1 MKHLLI
7 LLSLLILT
15 FPLVAQETGVLYFKK
30 VNGKFGW
37 FESGN
42 DKKHWKYIGE
52 IKKGKPNGTG
62 VLSHTFGKYSGEVN
76 NGIVHGQ
83 GTYTYKSGRKR
94 VGEFRKGKPWNVKSY
109 DKNGKIE
116 TEWVKGIKLKEEGLP
131 AVAQMAPLEIEAPT
145 QVAMKQEEEKVPRY
159 GLVAYNTEDEAQKI
173 VDEMQKKFVGD
184 TTGTWYF
191 TIVKVGKLYQVQTQY
206 GVNVTEEQKAFFF
219 NILNFEYDGQM
230 GNMKAVTK
238 EKGFVQIFPAKPK
251 TKRKAEM
258 EDGHI
263 TLGVEG
269 EVDLGVG
276 VELDLEVDINAA
288 QIAKDAEDALY
299 LAHEEAEK
307 AAKLAE
313 EEAQRLLK
321 EHAAEIAVAKAA
333 AEEEERI
340 AAETAQK
347 LLQEAE
353 QVKRLAAQE
362 AQRVAEATA
371 AARRAAEEKAR
382 QIAVGATIKA
392 AAAKRLAAQEAQR
405 VAEAAAAARRA
416 AEEKARQIA
425 AEATRKA
432 AAAKR
437 LAAQEAQRVAEAAAA
452 ARRAAEEKARQI
464 AAEATRKAAAAKR
477 AAEEAAKKKAEQ
489 TKKVAEAAKKSAA
502 ARSDPSRF
510 KAMENIVQFE
520 TPVEIEEEKDLG
532 LVSFVEDFTGVE
544 KVEIPPIEEE
554 KEVTEYKSYKMGV
567 RVILGNTSG
576 KASTSNSSL
585 SLIWENYGLGFNQ
598 MSFKTTSSKNN
609 VYEMKNSSLDLSYTI
624 GEDWILTAG
633 AGYVY
638 GGNGVITSGSTA
650 IKYETESVS
659 GFGLFGL
666 LGMVWEGLEG
676 LIGVRYY
683 STNYTDFNS
692 TNTSEVLSLG
702 IPYSKS
708 GAQLIFG
715 LGYNF

>member
-1 MKHLLI
+1 MVDYQTHKPPIGNQMKYLLI
-7 LLSLLILT
+7 ILSLLILT
-15 FPLVAQETGVLYFKK
+15 SPLVAQETGVLYFKK

-37 FESGN
+37 FENGN
-42 DKKHWKYIGE
+42 DKKDWIYVGE
-52 IKKGKPNGTG
+52 IKNGKPNGTG
-62 VLSHTFGKYSGEVN
+62 VLSSTSGKYSGEVK
-76 NGIVHGQ
+76 NGMKHGK

-109 DKNGKIE
+109 GKNEKIE

-184 TTGTWYF
+184 TTGTWDF

-206 GVNVTEEQKAFFF
+206 GANVTEEQKAFFF

-288 QIAKDAEDALY
+288 QIAKDAEDALN
-299 LAHEEAEK
+299 LEHEEAEM

-321 EHAAEIAVAKAA
+321 EHAAE
-333 AEEEERI
+333 EE
-340 AAETAQK
+340 ETAQK
-347 LLQEAE
+347 LLQETE
-353 QVKRLAAQE
+353 Q
-362 AQRVAEATA
+362 
-371 AARRAAEEKAR
+371 
-382 QIAVGATIKA
+382 
-392 AAAKRLAAQEAQR
+392 AKRLAAQEAQR

-416 AEEKARQIA
+416 AEEKAIQIA

-432 AAAKR
+432 
-437 LAAQEAQRVAEAAAA
+437 E
-452 ARRAAEEKARQI
+452 
-464 AAEATRKAAAAKR
+464 
-477 AAEEAAKKKAEQ
+477 EEAAKKKAEQ
-489 TKKVAEAAKKSAA
+489 AKKAAEAAKKSAA

-520 TPVEIEEEKDLG
+520 SPVEIEEEKDLG

-544 KVEIPPIEEE
+544 KEEIPPIEEE

-567 RVILGNTSG
+567 RVLLGNTSG
-576 KASTSNSSL
+576 KASTTNSSL
-585 SLIWENYGLGFNQ
+585 SLILENYGLGFNQ

-609 VYEMKNSSLDLSYTI
+609 VYEMKNSSLDLSYTLDLTSTI
-624 GEDWILTAG
+624 VEDWSATAG
-633 AGYVY
+633 LGYVY
-638 GGNGVITSGSTA
+638 EGKGSITSASSA

-676 LIGVRYY
+676 LIGIRYY

-692 TNTSEVLSLG
+692 TNTSEVFSLG
-702 IPYSKS
+702 KPYPISS
-708 GAQLIFG
+708 AQLIFG
-715 LGYNF
+715 LGYSF

>member
-1 MKHLLI
+1 MLNQIVHQSDTFQVKYPLFLKNKPIDVIITDRHKPQKVNHVKHILI

-15 FPLVAQETGVLYFKK
+15 FPLVAQETGVLYLKK

-37 FESGN
+37 FENGN

-173 VDEMQKKFVGD
+173 VDEMQKKFVGE
-184 TTGTWYF
+184 TTGTWDF

-206 GVNVTEEQKAFFF
+206 GANVTEEQKAFFF

-288 QIAKDAEDALY
+288 QIAKDAEDAVN

-321 EHAAEIAVAKAA
+321 EHAAEIAAAKAA
-333 AEEEERI
+333 AEEAERI

-382 QIAVGATIKA
+382 QIA
-392 AAAKRLAAQEAQR
+392 
-405 VAEAAAAARRA
+405 
-416 AEEKARQIA
+416 
-425 AEATRKA
+425 
-432 AAAKR
+432 
-437 LAAQEAQRVAEAAAA
+437 
-452 ARRAAEEKARQI
+452 
-464 AAEATRKAAAAKR
+464 AEATRKAAAAKR

-489 TKKVAEAAKKSAA
+489 AKKAAEAAKKSAA
-502 ARSDPSRF
+502 ARSDPPRF

-683 STNYTDFNS
+683 STNYDFKN
-692 TNTSEVLSLG
+692 SLG
-702 IPYSKS
+702 ITYSVS

>member
-1 MKHLLI
+1 
-7 LLSLLILT
+7 
-15 FPLVAQETGVLYFKK
+15 
-30 VNGKFGW
+30 
-37 FESGN
+37 
-42 DKKHWKYIGE
+42 
-52 IKKGKPNGTG
+52 
-62 VLSHTFGKYSGEVN
+62 
-76 NGIVHGQ
+76 
-83 GTYTYKSGRKR
+83 
-94 VGEFRKGKPWNVKSY
+94 
-109 DKNGKIE
+109 
-116 TEWVKGIKLKEEGLP
+116 
-131 AVAQMAPLEIEAPT
+131 MAPLEIEAPT

-173 VDEMQKKFVGD
+173 VDEMQKKFVGE
-184 TTGTWYF
+184 TTGTWDF

-206 GVNVTEEQKAFFF
+206 GANVTEEQKAFFF

-288 QIAKDAEDALY
+288 QIAKDAEDALN

-321 EHAAEIAVAKAA
+321 EHAAEIAAAKAA
-333 AEEEERI
+333 AEEAERI

-382 QIAVGATIKA
+382 QIA
-392 AAAKRLAAQEAQR
+392 
-405 VAEAAAAARRA
+405 
-416 AEEKARQIA
+416 
-425 AEATRKA
+425 
-432 AAAKR
+432 
-437 LAAQEAQRVAEAAAA
+437 
-452 ARRAAEEKARQI
+452 
-464 AAEATRKAAAAKR
+464 AEATRKAAAAKR

-489 TKKVAEAAKKSAA
+489 AKKAAEAAKKSAA

-650 IKYETESVS
+650 IKYETES
-659 GFGLFGL
+659 GLFGL

>member
-1 MKHLLI
+1 MKHILI
-7 LLSLLILT
+7 LLSLLILA
-15 FPLVAQETGVLYFKK
+15 FPLVAQETGVLYLKK

-76 NGIVHGQ
+76 NGVVHGQ
-83 GTYTYKSGRKR
+83 GTYTYKNGRKR

-116 TEWVKGIKLKEEGLP
+116 TEWVKGIILKEEGLP
-131 AVAQMAPLEIEAPT
+131 AVAQMAPLEIEVPT

-173 VDEMQKKFVGD
+173 VNEMQKKFVGE
-184 TTGTWYF
+184 TTGTWDF

-206 GVNVTEEQKAFFF
+206 GANVTEEQKAFFF
-219 NILNFEYDGQM
+219 NILNFEYDGQI
-230 GNMKAVTK
+230 GNMKADTK
-238 EKGFVQIFPAKPK
+238 EKGFVQIFP
-251 TKRKAEM
+251 
-258 EDGHI
+258 
-263 TLGVEG
+263 
-269 EVDLGVG
+269 

-288 QIAKDAEDALY
+288 QITKDAEDAAN
-299 LAHEEAEK
+299 LAYEEAEK

-321 EHAAEIAVAKAA
+321 EHAAEIAAAKAA
-333 AEEEERI
+333 AEETERI

-353 QVKRLAAQE
+353 Q
-362 AQRVAEATA
+362 
-371 AARRAAEEKAR
+371 
-382 QIAVGATIKA
+382 
-392 AAAKRLAAQEAQR
+392 AKRLAAQEAQR
-405 VAEAAAAARRA
+405 VAEAAAAARST

-437 LAAQEAQRVAEAAAA
+437 LAAQEAQRVAEVAAA
-452 ARRAAEEKARQI
+452 ARSAAEEKARQI

-477 AAEEAAKKKAEQ
+477 VAEEAAKKKAEQ
-489 TKKVAEAAKKSAA
+489 AKKAAEAAKKAAA
-502 ARSDPSRF
+502 ARSDPPRF
-510 KAMENIVQFE
+510 KAMDNIVQFE

-532 LVSFVEDFTGVE
+532 LVSFVEDFKGVE
-544 KVEIPPIEEE
+544 KEEIPPLEE
-554 KEVTEYKSYKMGV
+554 KEHTEHKYYKIGV
-567 RVILGNTSG
+567 RALLGNTSG
-576 KASTSNSSL
+576 KTSTSNSSL

-598 MSFKTTSSKNN
+598 MFSKTTSSKNN
-609 VYEMKNSSLDLSYTI
+609 VYEMKNSSLDLSYTLDLTYTLDLSYI
-624 GEDWILTAG
+624 SVEYWSATAG
-633 AGYVY
+633 VGYVY
-638 GGNGVITSGSTA
+638 GGKGSITSGSSA

-666 LGMVWEGLEG
+666 LGIEWDGLEG

-683 STNYTDFNS
+683 RSNYTEFNS

-702 IPYSKS
+702 KPYPIS

-715 LGYNF
+715 LGYSF